1 VSVGSLSALTGSRSA
16 TWDSGSEELTQA
28 TKLDFPPPLGPVTA
42 TPWEAGAASRLTA
55 LDSNLS
61 TEKSSSSGTWRS
73 DNVHGFV
80 LGRKTA
86 PSAHAATAARVIV
99 RW

>member
-1 VSVGSLSALTGSRSA
+1 M
-16 TWDSGSEELTQA
+16 WDSGSEALTHA
-28 TKLDFPPPLGPVTA
+28 TKLDFPPPLGPVTD

-61 TEKSSSSGTWRS
+61 TENSSSNGTWRS

-86 PSAHAATAARVIV
+86 PSAQAITAVRLIV
-99 RW
+99 QA